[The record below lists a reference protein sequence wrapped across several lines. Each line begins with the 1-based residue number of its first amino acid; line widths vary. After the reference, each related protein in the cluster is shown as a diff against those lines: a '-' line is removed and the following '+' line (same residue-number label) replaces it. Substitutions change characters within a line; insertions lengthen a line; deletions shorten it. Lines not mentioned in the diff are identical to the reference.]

1 MCTVMYALIAHL
13 RASMLTCTP
22 RNLFLCGPAG
32 EQAKLPPPSLPQR
45 GELRYSPPHRE
56 RFAWLGAPGA
66 LAIAHAAPTRGQLQ
80 RSAVSGLEPWPRT
93 LGPTTSSSSPRRT
106 TGTRRPRSS
115 SEVRAHRPRPP
126 SLARS
131 DPARVLGRS
140 RARAPPPARVSP
152 SPRPRRPSLAHLT
165 PPRTCPARRPRC
177 VSARWALVLVGRAS
191 EDYLKGS
198 SGRAVNELV
207 GPRVPRATAH
217 PRALPAGAGVGAT
230 RGRGDADAA
239 AETPAAAVDSAAAV
253 PSIATAIAAAVAAV
267 AVAFR
272 SPPRRPRRPR
282 LPRHAPRRL
291 PLSTAVVA
299 ATDARVR
306 RRRRRCRPH
315 CPQRRRRRRRRCRRR
330 RSGIQGVGG
339 SPPGR

>member
-1 MCTVMYALIAHL
+1 MSAAGAERMGQTSRQAARAQVRKSWPL
-13 RASMLTCTP
+13 R
-22 RNLFLCGPAG
+22 
-32 EQAKLPPPSLPQR
+32 SLER
-45 GELRYSPPHRE
+45 LR
-56 RFAWLGAPGA
+56 GA
-66 LAIAHAAPTRGQLQ
+66 LAQTGLRAVALPLRARSHSDSPCSPNTQSGATVGGVRAVALAPNSGANYLLKFTR
-80 RSAVSGLEPWPRT
+80 RA
-93 LGPTTSSSSPRRT
+93 
-106 TGTRRPRSS
+106 TGARRPRSS